1 MNRFVPVAL
10 LCVASFLAGTAISP
24 PATMAAQG
32 RGGQTFPAVVEGR
45 GMHWSADELTKAH
58 QGASLPLPR
67 TPFYR
72 MNINRRL
79 HHDKPQPSDQLKIMS
94 LFDDAE
100 FHTDLTQ
107 LYVLVGGSGTI
118 VLGGEVAAAN
128 SKETSRGER
137 RGQPVTGGTAY
148 KVKTGDLLLIPP
160 TTWHW
165 SQPDP
170 GGMTY
175 VNVTIGTRT
184 TPP

>member
-1 MNRFVPVAL
+1 
-10 LCVASFLAGTAISP
+10 
-24 PATMAAQG
+24 
-32 RGGQTFPAVVEGR
+32 
-45 GMHWSADELTKAH
+45 
-58 QGASLPLPR
+58 
-67 TPFYR
+67 

-79 HHDKPQPSDQLKIMS
+79 HHDKPQPSDQLQIMS

-137 RGQPVTGGTAY
+137 RGQPVKGGTAY
-148 KVKTGDLLLIPP
+148 RVKTGDLLLIPP